1 MAQLARSHDHA
12 AEAAPLSVSL
22 PVVPQVIAVGDA
34 PVAWSE
40 SPARALHEQLVRS
53 FASVDQPDDRWPL
66 RTRAL
71 VISAAVLAPWIAIG
85 LAVAAL
91 A

>member
-1 MAQLARSHDHA
+1 MAQPARSHEHDA
-12 AEAAPLSVSL
+12 APAPLSVPL
-22 PVVPQVIAVGDA
+22 PAAPQVIAVGDA

-40 SPARALHEQLVRS
+40 SPARALHEQLVQS

-71 VISAAVLAPWIAIG
+71 AISAAVLAPWIAIG